1 MSNDSNVP
9 PTARGL
15 PHKDSWGS
23 FWLSATRGPKSVWG
37 SFGHMVWVWTERGR
51 RGSLPCHRIGARQR
65 RSDAGAPRV
74 HDAHLQHGP
83 LDPDPYAAAQAFAR
97 HPSRCGLQ
105 NMCSRP
111 LTGWRQTS
119 PRVSNRVH
127 QHHSRF
133 SVSQKYID
141 QVALSFRLFQASS
154 KPSPKQCPW
163 RGPSPPSSLTNPP
176 PPSPAR
182 LVRFDP
188 GPAPAHPGPD
198 LRRGT
203 RAATPAHGPV
213 SSPPCPDRD
222 QSIHDWNGV
231 IALAFFYH

>member
-1 MSNDSNVP
+1 MNHFVFIQQTTTWIMSNDSNVP

-105 NMCSRP
+105 NMCSQP

-119 PRVSNRVH
+119 PEFPTEFTSTIPG
-127 QHHSRF
+127 
-133 SVSQKYID
+133 SQFLKNISTK
-141 QVALSFRLFQASS
+141 LL
-154 KPSPKQCPW
+154 
-163 RGPSPPSSLTNPP
+163 
-176 PPSPAR
+176 
-182 LVRFDP
+182 
-188 GPAPAHPGPD
+188 
-198 LRRGT
+198 
-203 RAATPAHGPV
+203 
-213 SSPPCPDRD
+213 
-222 QSIHDWNGV
+222 
-231 IALAFFYH
+231 